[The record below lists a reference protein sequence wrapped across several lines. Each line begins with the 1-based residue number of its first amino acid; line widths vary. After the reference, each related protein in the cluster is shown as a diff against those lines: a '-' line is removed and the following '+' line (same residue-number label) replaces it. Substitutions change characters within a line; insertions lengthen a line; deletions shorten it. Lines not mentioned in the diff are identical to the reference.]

1 MVDINPSNFSE
12 IKITA
17 NSSLVEN
24 IEYDKHARKLFV
36 SYKSGKRKGKV
47 KAYDD
52 VSLPQFLDLLSAES
66 IGKAVIKLAKESK
79 KDYLN

>member
-17 NSSLVEN
+17 NSSLVE
-24 IEYDKHARKLFV
+24 ILEYDKSARKLYV
-36 SYKSGKRKGKV
+36 SYKAGKRKGKV
-47 KAYDD
+47 KAYDE
-52 VSLPQFLDLLSAES
+52 VSLPQFMELLSAES

-79 KDYLN
+79 KEYLN